1 MAEPDK
7 RPVTMEELLVSSLAQ
22 TDALAKLLIEK
33 GLITRGAGYF
43 AYDPF
48 GICVRQPV
56 PARFCGARCIALQDL
71 GLSLVT
77 FPLGKSAWPWATL
90 ISLNLF
96 IIYHTKVE
104 PFFTASA
111 NKHHR
116 YYQNQR
122 LQCCWMVVQKP
133 GQ

>member
-48 GICVRQPV
+48 GICVRQPCLRV
-56 PARFCGARCIALQDL
+56 FAARGVLHFKI
-71 GLSLVT
+71 
-77 FPLGKSAWPWATL
+77 
-90 ISLNLF
+90 
-96 IIYHTKVE
+96 
-104 PFFTASA
+104 
-111 NKHHR
+111 
-116 YYQNQR
+116 
-122 LQCCWMVVQKP
+122 
-133 GQ
+133 